1 MSKGLGKIERAVI
14 EFLEGESRGGS
25 TGWIAYAIFFPKYYE
40 EDKPGPDPTP
50 AQYKSLLRA
59 LNSLERKGFL
69 TSEKKTNWPS
79 YFNRTWYKVYT
90 LTPRTDFRAI
100 NT

>member
-14 EFLEGESRGGS
+14 KFLESRNRKTS
-25 TGWIAYAIFFPKYYE
+25 TWSIASALYFPE
-40 EDKPGPDPTP
+40 EYFNDRFPGDPTP

-69 TSEKKTNWPS
+69 TSEKEPTRFEAPISW
-79 YFNRTWYKVYT
+79 RKVYT

>member
-69 TSEKKTNWPS
+69 TSEKEPTRFEAPISW
-79 YFNRTWYKVYT
+79 RKVYT

-100 NT
+100 ST